1 MIVRNHKAKKK
12 LAICLQY
19 TSISSVLAKQI
30 ETIISRRPNNCLN
43 DNILYFK
50 PLLNFLPE
58 VISQL
63 SEDDRHTF
71 LKIGFEAFSDLG
83 YRLRFE
89 HAYYHEFVAANTTV
103 GNKNPLRLIR
113 IVLGLHFDDDINYPL
128 SDIVFE
134 PKSTM
139 AIYRIYALPVNVV
152 PEARLITLK
161 IADWIVEQYKRNEVN
176 ISSSRK
182 MLLSFL
188 WFFDNVIAKCLP
200 VVQKLEDQL
209 TIHEALT
216 EKKHLKQ
223 LFKLVNVLATNVG
236 FNKKHIPYVIECL
249 THYAPK
255 SELRFMIGNLP
266 LYFTKRQSLVEIAE
280 FPEFHQLPETIRE
293 QLIDIFTL
301 RLDPIKFKRSETLRR
316 IKYLSSLFQIT
327 NSALE
332 PNDRDKV
339 STSGIEAFRCPNFTN
354 RFEHAFY
361 NSYTT
366 SDELKGEFSNGL
378 LPLRYLIAAHFQED
392 DFPIYDFKVSGT
404 LKFLF
409 ADLNALPLEFAIEA
423 KEIVLKIANSLE
435 KQKCPERTTSTNVY
449 TFLSFVKNYVVKSNT
464 VSKARMSG
472 VTLHCILTQKKWV
485 NPLFKEIADSFTDK
499 KKANNTI
506 VLFKRTLHE
515 YAPDIF
521 PIKVIGHSTD
531 QLKEIMKNEYPVLN
545 DQLDLFISY
554 FDSSITEHKTTRV
567 NQFCNFLLA
576 HINQFDTEFQLDIKQ
591 IGIKAFIANEG
602 AAWLQF
608 RNIERVTNKNK
619 KITSSQHVIGWIL
632 TKMLGCQM
640 SIGKYD
646 PYLLEVEST
655 TNDGMPAYKSVK
667 TLKNYPIIIE
677 ELHEIANIETNRIDG
692 EKSANT
698 TTSIYVSGLIKVF
711 TDHLPKLTEQEQQLV
726 TSSGSKAFIAK
737 NSAIIKKIRQTIQSQ
752 VISKKISPQS
762 GVTKQSCFDQYL
774 KSFGIPLVPSYPVVT
789 GKRSKHVAK
798 EAEKQPLYTLNE
810 AIELAYNIEFLL
822 LYGDLTYHHKLCLNI
837 ARIVLKTTWNVTP
850 LLKLETTD
858 IFTINSP
865 MGKTPVP
872 CVRLFKKRAGYETQW
887 HKLNLSVKDLENE
900 GVVIGAEA
908 RSVFL
913 NLKDIRD
920 TLTAEQRIKMPEN
933 HPLKHRLFTTYSDE
947 KMDWIAMG
955 GNVFT
960 TVNKVLEKNGCSVRF
975 VARRVRKTGLNHIY
989 KKLKKHFKQYQKTG
1003 KHSFDV
1009 FMKHYLEKNST
1020 ENRANL
1026 SNALTVMGDYF
1037 NGRKLTD
1044 DIIILTDI
1052 PEGSRQA
1059 PNGSCVSLG
1068 KDEASNL
1075 FNKQHHRLFKESGT
1089 DETPCADFNACLFCE
1104 HYRLIADGEHVWRLL
1119 SYRDFVLAQMHN
1131 SIGVF
1136 DDSSQQ
1142 QVFTQTLELRVEQIL
1157 KKIKGINPTALDEG
1171 SSYLKEQGVHP
1182 DWEMVA

>member
-1 MIVRNHKAKKK
+1 MKVRNQKAKKK
-12 LAICLQY
+12 PAICLQY
-19 TSISSVLAKQI
+19 TSISSVLAEQI
-30 ETIISRRPNNCLN
+30 EAIINRRPNDYINN
-43 DNILYFK
+43 NRLYFK
-50 PLLNFLPE
+50 PLLSVLPE
-58 VISQL
+58 VINQL
-63 SEDDRHTF
+63 SKNDCMTF
-71 LKIGFEAFSDLG
+71 LQNGFEAFSDLD

-89 HAYYHEFVAANTTV
+89 HAYYHEFVAANTTI

-113 IVLGLHFDDDINYPL
+113 TVVGLHFDDEINYPL
-128 SDIVFE
+128 SEIIFE

-139 AIYRIYALPVNVV
+139 SIYRIYALPVNVAH
-152 PEARLITLK
+152 EARLITLK

-176 ISSSRK
+176 ISSGRQ

-188 WFFDNVIAKCLP
+188 WFLDNVIAKCLP
-200 VVQKLEDQL
+200 VVQKLECQL
-209 TIHEALT
+209 TIHEVLT
-216 EKKHLKQ
+216 EKKYLEP
-223 LFKLVNVLATNVG
+223 LFTLVNVLASNVG
-236 FNKKHIPYVIECL
+236 FNKQHIPYVIECL
-249 THYAPK
+249 THYSPK
-255 SELRFMIGNLP
+255 SELRFMIGNPP
-266 LYFTKRQSLVEIAE
+266 LDSTKRQSLIEIAE

-316 IKYLSSLFQIT
+316 IKYFSSLFQIT
-327 NSALE
+327 NSALD

-339 STSGIEAFRCPNFTN
+339 STCGIEAFRCPDFIN

-361 NSYTT
+361 NAQTA
-366 SDELKGEFSNGL
+366 SDEMEGEFSNGL
-378 LPLRYLIAAHFQED
+378 LPLRYLIAAHFKD
-392 DFPIYDFKVSGT
+392 YDFPIYDFRASKT
-404 LKFLF
+404 LKFIF
-409 ADLNALPLEFAIEA
+409 ADLNALPLEFSIEA
-423 KEIVLKIANSLE
+423 KEMAHKIAKSLE
-435 KQKCPERTTSTNVY
+435 KQSRTEKTTSTILYAFMN
-449 TFLSFVKNYVVKSNT
+449 FMKNYVVKSNT
-464 VSKARMSG
+464 VAKARMCG
-472 VTLHCILTQKKWV
+472 VTLNGILTQKKWI
-485 NPLFKEIADSFTDK
+485 NPLLKEIADSFTDEM
-499 KKANNTI
+499 KANDTI
-506 VLFKRTLHE
+506 VLFKRALHE

-521 PIKVIGHSTD
+521 PIKFIGHSIE

-545 DQLDLFISY
+545 DQLDLFIRY
-554 FDSSITEHKTTRV
+554 FDSPITEHKTSRV

-576 HINQFDTEFQLDIKQ
+576 HINQFDTEFQLDIKK

-602 AAWLQF
+602 SAWLQF
-608 RNIERVTNKNK
+608 RDIERVTNKNK
-619 KITSSQHVIGWIL
+619 KIASSQHVVGWIL

-655 TNDGMPAYKSVK
+655 TNDGMPAYKSVQS
-667 TLKNYPIIIE
+667 LKNYPVIIE

-692 EKSANT
+692 EKSAST
-698 TTSIYVSGLIKVF
+698 TTSSYVSGLIKVF

-726 TSSGSKAFIAK
+726 ASSGARAFIAK

-752 VISKKISPQS
+752 VIAKKISPQS
-762 GVTKQSCFDQYL
+762 GVAKQSCFDQYL
-774 KSFGIPLVPSYPVVT
+774 KNFGIPLIPSYPVVT
-789 GKRSKHVAK
+789 GKRAKHVAK
-798 EAEKQPLYTLNE
+798 EAENQPLYSLNE

-822 LYGDLTYHHKLCLNI
+822 LYGDLTYHQKVCLNI
-837 ARIVLKTTWNVTP
+837 ARIILKTAWNVTP

-858 IFTINSP
+858 IFTIDSP
-865 MGKTPVP
+865 MGKTPTP

-887 HKLNLSVKDLENE
+887 HKLNLSVKDLDNE
-900 GVVIGAEA
+900 CVVIGAEA

-920 TLTAEQRIKMPEN
+920 KLTAEQRNKIPDN
-933 HPLKHRLFTTYSDE
+933 HPLKNRLFTTYSDE
-947 KMDWIAMG
+947 KMDWIAMS

-960 TVNKVLEKNGCSVRF
+960 TVNEVLEKQGCSVRF

-1059 PNGSCVSLG
+1059 PNGSCVSPG
-1068 KDEASNL
+1068 QDEASNS
-1075 FNKQHHRLFKESGT
+1075 FNKQHHRLFKESDT

-1104 HYRLIADGEHVWRLL
+1104 HYRLIADVEHVWRLL
-1119 SYRDFVLAQMHN
+1119 SYREFVLAQMRN

-1142 QVFTQTLELRVEQIL
+1142 QIFTQTLELRVEQIL
-1157 KKIKGINPTALDEG
+1157 QKIKGINPTALDEG
-1171 SSYLKEQGVHP
+1171 SSYFKERGIHP
-1182 DWEMVA
+1182 DWEMVV

>member
-1 MIVRNHKAKKK
+1 MKVRNHKAKNKP
-12 LAICLQY
+12 AICLQY
-19 TSISSVLAKQI
+19 TSISSVLAEQI
-30 ETIISRRPNNCLN
+30 ESIISRRPNNYIN
-43 DNILYFK
+43 DNRQYFK
-50 PLLNFLPE
+50 PLLNSLPE
-58 VISQL
+58 IISKL
-63 SEDDRHTF
+63 SENDCIKF
-71 LKIGFEAFSDLG
+71 LRNGFEAFSDLG

-89 HAYYHEFVAANTTV
+89 HAYYHVFVAENTTI
-103 GNKNPLRLIR
+103 GNKNPLLLIR
-113 IVLGLHFDDDINYPL
+113 AVIGLHFDDEINYPL
-128 SDIVFE
+128 SEIEFE
-134 PKSTM
+134 PNSTM
-139 AIYRIYALPVNVV
+139 GIYRIYSLPIKVI

-161 IADWIVEQYKRNEVN
+161 IAEWIVEQYKRNEVN
-176 ISSSRK
+176 ISSGRQ

-200 VVQKLEDQL
+200 VVKKLEDQL

-216 EKKHLKQ
+216 EKKYLEP
-223 LFKLVNVLATNVG
+223 LFSLVNSLTTNVKV
-236 FNKKHIPYVIECL
+236 NKKHITYVIECL

-255 SELRFMIGNLP
+255 SELRFMIGKSP
-266 LYFTKRQSLVEIAE
+266 LDSTKKQSLIEIAE
-280 FPEFHQLPETIRE
+280 LQDFHLLPEIIRE
-293 QLIDIFTL
+293 QLIDIFSL
-301 RLDPIKFKRSETLRR
+301 RLDPITFKRSETLRR
-316 IKYLSSLFQIT
+316 IKYFSSLFQVT
-327 NSALE
+327 NHALE
-332 PNDRDKV
+332 PDDRDKI
-339 STSGIEAFRCPNFTN
+339 STSGLDAFQCPNFTN

-361 NSYTT
+361 NCYTT
-366 SDELKGEFSNGL
+366 SGELKGEFSNGL
-378 LPLRYLIAAHFQED
+378 LPLRYLISAHFKD
-392 DFPIYDFKVSGT
+392 HDFPIYDFKTSKT
-404 LKFLF
+404 LKFIF
-409 ADLNALPLEFAIEA
+409 ADLNALPIDFAIKA
-423 KEIVLKIANSLE
+423 KEIAIEIANSLE
-435 KQKCPERTTSTNVY
+435 KQKCPERTISTNVY
-449 TFLSFVKNYVVKSNT
+449 AFLNFVKNYVAKSNT
-464 VSKARMSG
+464 ISKAIMSG
-472 VTLHCILTQKKWV
+472 VNLHCILTQKKWAT
-485 NPLFKEIADSFTDK
+485 PLFKEIADSFTDV

-506 VLFKRTLHE
+506 LLFKRALHE

-521 PIKVIGHSTD
+521 PIKIIGHSID

-554 FDSSITEHKTTRV
+554 FDSPITEHKTTRV

-576 HINQFDTEFQLDIKQ
+576 HINQFDTEFQLDIKR

-619 KITSSQHVIGWIL
+619 KIASSQCVIGWIL

-677 ELHEIANIETNRIDG
+677 ELHEIANVETNRIDG

-698 TTSIYVSGLIKVF
+698 TTSSYVSGLIKVF

-726 TSSGSKAFIAK
+726 ASSGSKAFIAK

-798 EAEKQPLYTLNE
+798 EAEKQPIYTLKE

-960 TVNKVLEKNGCSVRF
+960 TVNEVLEKNGCSVRF

-1003 KHSFDV
+1003 KHSLDV

-1059 PNGSCVSLG
+1059 PNGSCVSPG
-1068 KDEASNL
+1068 QDEASNS
-1075 FNKQHHRLFKESGT
+1075 FNKQHHRLFKESNT

-1104 HYRLIADGEHVWRLL
+1104 HYRLIADAEHVWRLL
-1119 SYRDFVLAQMHN
+1119 SYRDFVLAQMRN

-1142 QVFTQTLELRVEQIL
+1142 QIFAQTLELRVEQIL
-1157 KKIKGINPTALDEG
+1157 KKIKGINPVALNEG
-1171 SSYLKEQGVHP
+1171 SSHLKKYGVHQ
-1182 DWEMVA
+1182 DWEIVA

>member
-12 LAICLQY
+12 PAICLQY
-19 TSISSVLAKQI
+19 TSISGVLAEQV
-30 ETIISRRPNNCLN
+30 EAIISRRPNNYIN
-43 DNILYFK
+43 DNRQYFK

-58 VISQL
+58 VICQL
-63 SEDDRHTF
+63 SENDRNTF
-71 LKIGFEAFSDLG
+71 LQIGFEAFSNLD

-89 HAYYHEFVAANTTV
+89 HAYYHVFVAENTTI

-113 IVLGLHFDDDINYPL
+113 TVIGLHFEDEINYPL
-128 SDIVFE
+128 SEIEFE
-134 PKSTM
+134 PNSTM
-139 AIYRIYALPVNVV
+139 GIYRIYSLPIKVV

-161 IADWIVEQYKRNEVN
+161 IAEWIVEQYKRNEVN
-176 ISSSRK
+176 ISSGK
-182 MLLSFL
+182 QMLLSFL

-200 VVQKLEDQL
+200 VVKKLEDQL

-216 EKKHLKQ
+216 EKKYLEP
-223 LFKLVNVLATNVG
+223 LFTLVNVLATNVG
-236 FNKKHIPYVIECL
+236 FNKQHIPYVIECL

-255 SELRFMIGNLP
+255 SELRFMIGNPP
-266 LYFTKRQSLVEIAE
+266 LDSTKRQSLVEIAE
-280 FPEFHQLPETIRE
+280 FPEFHQLPETLRE
-293 QLIDIFTL
+293 QLIDIFSL

-316 IKYLSSLFQIT
+316 IKYFSSLFQVT
-327 NSALE
+327 SRALE
-332 PNDRDKV
+332 PDDKDKI
-339 STSGIEAFRCPNFTN
+339 STSGLDAFQCPNFTN

-361 NSYTT
+361 NGYTT
-366 SDELKGEFSNGL
+366 SGELKGEFSNGL
-378 LPLRYLIAAHFQED
+378 LPLRYLIAAHFKD
-392 DFPIYDFKVSGT
+392 YDFPIYDFKTSKT
-404 LKFLF
+404 LKFIF
-409 ADLNALPLEFAIEA
+409 ADLNTLPLDFAIKA
-423 KEIVLKIANSLE
+423 KEIALKIANSLE
-435 KQKCPERTTSTNVY
+435 KQKCPERTISTNVNA
-449 TFLSFVKNYVVKSNT
+449 FLSFVKNYVVKSNT
-464 VSKARMSG
+464 ISKARMSG

-499 KKANNTI
+499 KKANDSV
-506 VLFKRTLHE
+506 VLFKRALHE
-515 YAPDIF
+515 YAPNIF
-521 PIKVIGHSTD
+521 PIKTIGHSTD

-554 FDSSITEHKTTRV
+554 FDSPITEHKTTRV

-576 HINQFDTEFQLDIKQ
+576 HINQFDTEFQLNIKK
-591 IGIKAFIANEG
+591 IGIKSFIANDG
-602 AAWLQF
+602 SAWLKF
-608 RNIERVTNKNK
+608 RDIEIITNKNK
-619 KITSSQHVIGWIL
+619 KIASSQHVIGWIL

-640 SIGKYD
+640 SIGKFD
-646 PYLLEVEST
+646 PYMLEVEST
-655 TNDGMPAYKSVK
+655 TNEGMPAYKSIQS
-667 TLKNYPIIIE
+667 LKSYPVIIE

-692 EKSANT
+692 EKSAST
-698 TTSIYVSGLIKVF
+698 TTSSYVSGLIKVF

-726 TSSGSKAFIAK
+726 ASSGSKAFIAK

-774 KSFGIPLVPSYPVVT
+774 NNFGIPLVPSYPVVT
-789 GKRSKHVAK
+789 GKRSKHAAK
-798 EAEKQPLYTLNE
+798 ESEKQPLYSLNE

-822 LYGDLTYHHKLCLNI
+822 LYGDLTYHQKVCLNI
-837 ARIVLKTTWNVTP
+837 ARIILKTAWNVTP

-858 IFTINSP
+858 IFTIDSP
-865 MGKTPVP
+865 LGKTPTP

-920 TLTAEQRIKMPEN
+920 KLTAKQRNKIPDN
-933 HPLKHRLFTTYSDE
+933 HPLKNRLFTTYSDE

-960 TVNKVLEKNGCSVRF
+960 TVNEVLENQGCSVRF
-975 VARRVRKTGLNHIY
+975 VPRRVRKTGLNHIY

-1059 PNGSCVSLG
+1059 PNGSCVSPG
-1068 KDEASNL
+1068 QDEASNS

-1104 HYRLIADGEHVWRLL
+1104 HYRLIADVEHVWRLL
-1119 SYRDFVLAQMHN
+1119 SYRDFVLAQMRN

-1142 QVFTQTLELRVEQIL
+1142 QIFAQTLELRVEQIL
-1157 KKIKGINPTALDEG
+1157 KKIKSINPTALDEG
-1171 SSYLKEQGVHP
+1171 SSYFKEHGIHP
-1182 DWEMVA
+1182 DWEIVA